1 MRSSIGLNGS
11 RWACEKTGPDCGPCH
26 SPVRHGFAGGRFQH
40 VSGFLSQP
48 FVCTGPDEQVL
59 ERQEWSRSYGATH
72 RNSAARQLAAYIRL
86 CAAPGSKSLDL
97 GTARLA
103 WEFARWLTSDEADD
117 GRHSP
122 HLRRGP
128 ETFFS
133 HPPAS
138 WVASILCVNR
148 CLGRRRRAERLW
160 PAFTAVDDSRVRN
173 ITTGSRLRDGH
184 TSAAG
189 DDPGDARSRLNFSA
203 CLAAFDHLAFHS
215 AGSGCG
221 HYFVVGC
228 QSSIR
233 GLRPQDALRTSLR
246 RSGCGVRPDGVD
258 GIFRHDRL
266 PRRSLERGKFEIGT
280 VSNCEQNSETLNGII
295 HELWIRE
302 LSCHRFREFA
312 RHSRRHL

>member
-1 MRSSIGLNGS
+1 MRSSIRLNGS
-11 RWACEKTGPDCGPCH
+11 RRVCEKTDPDRGPRH
-26 SPVRHGFAGGRFQH
+26 SAVRHGFAGGRFQY

-48 FVCTGPDEQVL
+48 FVCPGPDEQVL
-59 ERQEWSRSYGATH
+59 ERQKWSRPCGATH
-72 RNSAARQLAAYIRL
+72 HNSAARQLAAYIRL
-86 CAAPGSKSLDL
+86 RAAPRSKSLDL
-97 GTARLA
+97 GTSRMA
-103 WEFARWLTSDEADD
+103 WESARWLTSDEADD

-138 WVASILCVNR
+138 WIVSILRVHR
-148 CLGRRRRAERLW
+148 CLDRRRRAKRLW
-160 PAFTAVDDSRVRN
+160 AAFAAVDDSRVRN

-203 CLAAFDHLAFHS
+203 CLAAFEHMAFHS
-215 AGSGCG
+215 AGSGCS

-233 GLRPQDALRTSLR
+233 GLRAKDALRAGLWR
-246 RSGCGVRPDGVD
+246 PGCGVRPHGVD

-266 PRRSLERGKFEIGT
+266 SRRRLERGKFEIAT
-280 VSNCEQNSETLNGII
+280 VSNCEQTFRNSE
-295 HELWIRE
+295 
-302 LSCHRFREFA
+302 
-312 RHSRRHL
+312 